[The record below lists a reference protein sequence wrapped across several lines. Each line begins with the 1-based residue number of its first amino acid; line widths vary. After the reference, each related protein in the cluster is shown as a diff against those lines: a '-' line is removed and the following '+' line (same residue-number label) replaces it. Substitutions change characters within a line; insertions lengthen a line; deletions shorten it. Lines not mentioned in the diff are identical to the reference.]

1 MRCGNPVVTN
11 IRKQIQITKKH
22 TPTTSKVSK
31 DDGSIVLS
39 IQIMMFYITGDLSE
53 EMLFYCLLEQSV
65 FGNHFYWD
73 CGHYSQLYV
82 TSSIWKQS
90 PYCSCCTCSVY
101 IITCHQIIQVVRG
114 LLQFIS
120 IQYLHSVLTT
130 DVHVL
135 IIILNMYIK
144 NTQKTDI

>member
-1 MRCGNPVVTN
+1 MGVNPGAPERYAASAPLVEPIVQLLNDTNIMRCGNPVVTN
-11 IRKQIQITKKH
+11 IRKQIQITKNH

-101 IITCHQIIQVVRG
+101 IITCHQII
-114 LLQFIS
+114 
-120 IQYLHSVLTT
+120 
-130 DVHVL
+130 
-135 IIILNMYIK
+135 
-144 NTQKTDI
+144 